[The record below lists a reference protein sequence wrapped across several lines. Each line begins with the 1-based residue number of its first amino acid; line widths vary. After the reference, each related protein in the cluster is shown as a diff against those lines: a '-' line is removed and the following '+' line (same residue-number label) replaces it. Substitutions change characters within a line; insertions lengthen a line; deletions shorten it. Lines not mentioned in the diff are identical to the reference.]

1 MIFRIADQKRDKK
14 VSVSGITEI
23 MKRVKLKMDEVSISR
38 LLNSITKSGS
48 IFYEEYLQY
57 LNAFQINS

>member
-14 VSVSGITEI
+14 VSVAGVSEI

-48 IFYEEYLQY
+48 IFYEEYL
-57 LNAFQINS
+57 

>member
-1 MIFRIADQKRDKK
+1 MIGISPEMIFRIADQKRDKK
-14 VSVSGITEI
+14 VSVAGVTEI

-48 IFYEEYLQY
+48 IFYEEYL
-57 LNAFQINS
+57 